1 MTESMVQGMQRETEA
16 VLAFA
21 AALNEER
28 QAIKA
33 GDFAL
38 LNTLLERKAQ
48 LATTIGELGATRQA
62 QMAALGI
69 RVGAQRQLL
78 GKGVDLA
85 VTAAW
90 QQLVFAARTAA
101 DANDFNGAIVN
112 VHLEFTQGAL
122 QALRQRGG
130 DTGTLYG
137 RNGLAKTGPQGVSLA
152 AG

>member
-28 QAIKA
+28 RAIKA

-38 LNTLLERKAQ
+38 LDTLLERKAQ
-48 LATTIGELGATRQA
+48 LATMIGELGAIRQA

-69 RVGAQRQLL
+69 RVGAEQQLL
-78 GKGVDLA
+78 GRGVDSA

-112 VHLEFTQGAL
+112 AHLEFTQDAL
-122 QALRQRGG
+122 QTLRQRGG

-137 RNGLAKTGPQGVSLA
+137 RDGLAKTGPQGVSLA